1 MKELQNHPQNA
12 KRRQNARLEAD
23 MVERGRQRSENRRK
37 KKLASSTTAGV
48 EMRKKLEAAVMQL
61 LLDAM
66 KPYDEQ
72 GKGNKPRWY
81 KPFKAVRP
89 DLTASLAVNCFI
101 DAAAKN
107 WTLTKAREQ
116 TAKAFVALLYEQ
128 IVEGNAQK
136 RREYMAFK
144 KKMMEQLGD
153 AYRRIDLFHARAAK
167 LGFEIEHYQ
176 KKSVLQALG
185 AELMNYVML
194 AGLTHYKKE
203 RKEGDKNKTRYLV
216 LSDEIR
222 ASLDA
227 RNKTLDLMS
236 PYYSLMSTQPNE
248 WRRHEDGWSKSGA
261 YNSNRLNFTLHAV
274 RHMGAA
280 QKQEVEDMIENGKMN
295 ACLDALHTIQNTP
308 YRINPY
314 VVEAIQWVKDN
325 DKTAGLDNWPNI
337 KQLETVSFNGKD
349 YTVGERVPDED
360 WDALSEDSQKKLRKK
375 LRQARASN
383 LAADGNTTNLT
394 RYVNADPEALG
405 ETQRLLD
412 EDELFMPHNWDNR
425 GRVYPVNTMS
435 HHDSDYIRA
444 MFLFKNDWEVTEDNV
459 DWLILQMA
467 NTYGNKIDKLT
478 GEEKA
483 QWVAENEEAIR
494 LCGRDIAASYD
505 IWSGAEEPF
514 QFLAACHEYEKYED
528 AREFGEKY
536 RSSLPIAV
544 DASQSGVQHFALS
557 LLNTEDAKRVN
568 LSKSDE
574 RGDIYEDC
582 LVVAKRLMKED
593 YAHKQLLL
601 TNDPVT
607 EDDRQAFRDFEK
619 QLADKELD
627 DKARK
632 ALRRRW
638 NRSAPRRRLKTEKEL
653 EVIQQVWDW
662 SDPDLTKPYGRS
674 VIKRNVMTYCYSS
687 RKFGFAQQLRSD
699 WMDKLSEL
707 VRLQRLNAHPFGED
721 EGFAACTYIADVHE
735 RAIEEVVVSAKV
747 GMRFI
752 QKIVRILAT
761 YKMEQEEAEVDA
773 DAVEDEEEASVARK
787 KTHNS
792 DGVHLRFLTPIGFP
806 FHQHYVKEINLR
818 TECSFYDIE
827 IDEYRTDDVSYKDE
841 DPNYLWVEKSVNA
854 SAPNLIHAMDA
865 THLMMT
871 VNDCASQGVTD
882 LMVVHDS
889 FATGIGNMG
898 ILSRA
903 LRDNIVELYRDYN
916 LYEDLLE
923 QAKAIHPDPD
933 SVQWP
938 TPPKRGDFDIEEV
951 YESLHSFS

>member
-12 KRRQNARLEAD
+12 KRRQNARLETD
-23 MVERGRQRSENRRK
+23 MVERGRQRSEGRRD
-37 KKLASSTTAGV
+37 KKLASNTTAGV
-48 EMRKKLEAAVMQL
+48 EERQKLEAAVKQL
-61 LLDAM
+61 LEDAM
-66 KPYDEQ
+66 KPYDAQ

-81 KPFKAVRP
+81 KPFKAVRT

-101 DAAAKN
+101 DAAAKK
-107 WTLTKAREQ
+107 WSLTKAREQ
-116 TAKAFVALLYEQ
+116 TARTFVALLYEQ
-128 IVEGNAQK
+128 VVEGNSER
-136 RREYMAFK
+136 RREYQRFK
-144 KKMMEQLGD
+144 NRMMRQLGD
-153 AYRRIDLFHARAAK
+153 TYRRVDLFHARAK
-167 LGFEIEHYQ
+167 ELGFDIEQYQ

-222 ASLDA
+222 ASLDK
-227 RNKTLDLMS
+227 RNNQLDLMS

-261 YNSNRLNFTLHAV
+261 YNSNRLNFTLHVV

-280 QKQEVEDMIENGKMN
+280 QKQEIEDRIENGKME
-295 ACLDALHTIQNTP
+295 ACLSALHTIQNTP
-308 YRINPY
+308 YCINPY
-314 VVEAIQWVKDN
+314 VVEAIQWVIDN
-325 DKTAGLDNWPNI
+325 DKSAGLENWPNI
-337 KQLETVSFNGKD
+337 KQLETVSYAGKD
-349 YTVGERVPDED
+349 YIVGERVPDED
-360 WDALSEDSQKKLRKK
+360 WEALQDDDQKKLAKK

-405 ETQRLLD
+405 EAQRLLT

-425 GRVYPVNTMS
+425 SRVYPVNTMS
-435 HHDSDYIRA
+435 HHDADYIRA
-444 MFLFKNDWEVTEDNV
+444 MFLFQNEWEVTEDNV
-459 DWLILQMA
+459 GWLILQMA

-483 QWVAENEEAIR
+483 LWVEENEEDIR
-494 LCGRDIAASYD
+494 LCGRDIAASYH

-528 AREFGEKY
+528 AKAFGEKY
-536 RSSLPIAV
+536 SSSLPIAV

-557 LLNTEDAKRVN
+557 LLDAEDAKRVN
-568 LSKSDE
+568 LSASDE

-582 LVVAKRLMKED
+582 LEVAKRLMKED
-593 YAHKQLLL
+593 FAHKQLKLS
-601 TNDPVT
+601 NDPVT
-607 EDDRQAFRDFEK
+607 EEDRQALRDVEK
-619 QLADKELD
+619 QLASDELD
-627 DKARK
+627 DKAKK

-638 NRSAPRRRLKTEKEL
+638 NRSGQRRRLKTEKEL

-662 SDPDLTKPYGRS
+662 SDPDLTKPYGRA

-707 VRLQRLNAHPFGED
+707 VRLQRLNEHPFGED

-735 RAIEEVVVSAKV
+735 RAIEEVVNSAKT
-747 GMRFI
+747 GMTFI

-761 YKMEQEEAEVDA
+761 YKMEQEEQDVDA
-773 DAVEDEEEASVARK
+773 DAVEDEEEADKKK
-787 KTHNS
+787 KTYNT
-792 DGVHLRFLTPIGFP
+792 DGIHLRFLTPIGFP
-806 FHQHYVKEINLR
+806 FHQHYVKELRGR
-818 TECSFYDIE
+818 TEVSFFDRAIE
-827 IDEYRTDDVSYKDE
+827 DYRVDFVSFGDE
-841 DPNYLWVEKSVNA
+841 DPNYLWVEKSINA

-882 LMVVHDS
+882 IMVVHDS

-898 ILSRA
+898 ILSRS
-903 LRDNIVELYRDYN
+903 LRHNMVELYRDYN
-916 LYEDLLE
+916 LYEDLLM
-923 QAKAIHPDPD
+923 QAKALHPDPD
-933 SVQWP
+933 SVNWP
-938 TPPKRGDFDIEEV
+938 KVPDRGNFDIDEV
-951 YESLHSFS
+951 YESLNSFL